1 LKKLLVKYSNTLLD
15 KEDGSLFRISMVP
28 DCKEPH
34 GRFALV
40 VSLAHCIGDGQTFYN
55 LQNMLDLKKS
65 NRNVVVSLNV
75 HRKQELTERIETALG
90 GPDQASSLSSPSPGF
105 VSRYLGGLTSSKFFG
120 PPPSVKVFAI
130 NDEWIRKQKLIAME
144 NKPSNDNMPNF
155 VSTNDIVTSQFFQ
168 CVDCDQ
174 GIMTMDFRGKVKDCF
189 ATDAGNYFN
198 YLICRPEDYALPHNI
213 RSAVHELQTTGQRKP
228 LTKPMTSLEH
238 FRSKRQFGACSNW
251 SSFYKP
257 VSLGGGCVQ
266 DLHMPLLPTDS
277 MSVPANFCSGMY
289 IFRPGKSEKIA
300 AMFAGH
306 PKVLDALI
314 ASGMV
319 GKDVY

>member
-1 LKKLLVKYSNTLLD
+1 
-15 KEDGSLFRISMVP
+15 MV
-28 DCKEPH
+28 
-34 GRFALV
+34 
-40 VSLAHCIGDGQTFYN
+40 Q
-55 LQNMLDLKKS
+55 
-65 NRNVVVSLNV
+65 
-75 HRKQELTERIETALG
+75 RKQEITERIETALG

-105 VSRYLGGLTSSKFFG
+105 VARFLGGLTSSKFFG
-120 PPPSVKVFAI
+120 PPASVKVFAI
-130 NDEWIRKQKLIAME
+130 NDEWIRKQKQIAME
-144 NKPSNDNMPNF
+144 TKPSNDNMPNF

-174 GIMTMDFRGKVKDCF
+174 GIMAIDFRGKVKDCF
-189 ATDAGNYFN
+189 TTDAGNYFN
-198 YLICRPEDYALPHNI
+198 YLICRPEDYASPHRI

-228 LTKPMTSLEH
+228 LTKPMTSFEH

-257 VSLGGGCVQ
+257 VSLGGGCVLQ
-266 DLHMPLLPTDS
+266 LHMPLLPTDS

-289 IFRPGKSEKIA
+289 IFRPGKSEMIA

-306 PKVLDALI
+306 PKVLDALL